1 MRAFFRSKLIK
12 KLRLGFTVAEVL
24 ITLGIIGVVAA
35 MTLPSLIGNYRKHIV
50 ATRLKT
56 SYSILSQAIIRSIAS
71 NNEYTDWDFPPASE
85 NSKDWLNKYIT
96 PYIEVLE
103 IGISDEYTPE
113 YEKKVTYIKLKNGT
127 VICLH
132 VGTYV
137 DFIIDINGSKKPNKQ
152 GYDQFTHI

>member
-1 MRAFFRSKLIK
+1 M
-12 KLRLGFTVAEVL
+12 
-24 ITLGIIGVVAA
+24 
-35 MTLPSLIGNYRKHIV
+35 H
-50 ATRLKT
+50 
-56 SYSILSQAIIRSIAS
+56 
-71 NNEYTDWDFPPASE
+71 
-85 NSKDWLNKYIT
+85 SKDWLNKYIT

-152 GYDQFTHI
+152 GYDQFTTYLNIKNVGNTPKYLFFAGRNLEQADRTTLLNLCATTTPKYCGAVIQYDNWEVSKDYPYNLK